1 MTVALDATYSL
12 GPALSGVGVYSRRL
26 IEELV
31 REAPEWKFLLCYRSN
46 RFLRALAEKR
56 PGPNARR
63 CWMEE
68 PWWAPRAVDLF
79 HGLNQRLPARRYR
92 RTVATFHDLF
102 VMSGEYST
110 PEFRQRFTALAR
122 QAASRADL
130 IVTVSRHTARQVEE
144 LLGVEPSRIRVI
156 HHGVDAP
163 SQHPSP
169 NTQHP
174 YLLHVGAIQTRKN
187 IARLVEAVETL
198 DTDLVLAGSDGYG
211 AAEIHARIEA
221 SPARKRIR
229 CLGYVDP
236 ATLDTLYRTAAALV
250 FPSLDEG
257 FGIPVLE
264 AMAEGLPVVTS
275 NRSGTAEAAGD
286 AAVLVDPTN
295 VDAIR
300 AGIQRALSNSADLIR
315 RGRDRAA
322 QFTWTRAARE
332 TLAVY
337 RELL

>member
-1 MTVALDATYSL
+1 VTVALDATYSL
-12 GPALSGVGVYSRRL
+12 GPVLSGVGVYSRRL

-31 REAPEWKFLLCYRSN
+31 REAPEWKFLLCYRTN
-46 RFLRALAEKR
+46 RFLQALAQRR

-68 PWWAPRAVDLF
+68 PWWTPRGVDLF

-92 RTVATFHDLF
+92 HMVATFHDLF
-102 VMSGEYST
+102 VMSGAYST
-110 PEFRQRFTALAR
+110 PEFRQRFTDLAR
-122 QAASRADL
+122 EAASRAEL
-130 IVTVSRHTARQVEE
+130 IVAVSAHTAQQVEQ
-144 LLGVEPSRIRVI
+144 LLGVEPSRLRVV
-156 HHGVDAP
+156 HHGVDAVP
-163 SQHPSP
+163 RPP
-169 NTQHP
+169 AP
-174 YLLHVGAIQTRKN
+174 GPRPPLLLHVGAIQTRKN

-198 DTDLVLAGSDGYG
+198 DVDLVLAGSDGYG
-211 AAEIHARIEA
+211 APEIHARIEA

-229 CLGYVDP
+229 CLGYVDR
-236 ATLDTLYRTAAALV
+236 ATLDDLYRTAAALV

-264 AMAEGLPVVTS
+264 AMAAGLPVVTS

-286 AAVLVDPTN
+286 AAVLVDPTD
-295 VDAIR
+295 VEAIR
-300 AGIQRALSNSADLIR
+300 AGIERVLGDTADLIR
-315 RGRDRAA
+315 KGRERAA
-322 QFTWTRAARE
+322 QFPWSRAARE

>member
-1 MTVALDATYSL
+1 VTVALDATYSL

-31 REAPEWKFLLCYRSN
+31 REAPEWKFLLCYRTN
-46 RFLRALAEKR
+46 RFLQALAERR
-56 PGPNARR
+56 PGPNSRR

-68 PWWAPRAVDLF
+68 PWWTPRGVNLF

-92 RTVATFHDLF
+92 HMVATFHDLF

-110 PEFRQRFTALAR
+110 PEFRQRFTHLAR
-122 QAASRADL
+122 EAAARAEL
-130 IVTVSRHTARQVEE
+130 IVAVSHHTARQVEE
-144 LLGVEPSRIRVI
+144 LLGVESSRIRVI
-156 HHGVDAP
+156 HHGVDTGDRGPGARGRF
-163 SQHPSP
+163 
-169 NTQHP
+169 
-174 YLLHVGAIQTRKN
+174 LLHVGAIQTRKN

-198 DTDLVLAGSDGYG
+198 DVDLVLAGSDGYG

-229 CLGYVDP
+229 CLGYVDR
-236 ATLDTLYRTAAALV
+236 ATLDDLYRTAAALV
-250 FPSLDEG
+250 FSSLDEG

-264 AMAEGLPVVTS
+264 AMAAGLPVVTS

-286 AAVLVDPTN
+286 AAVLVDPTD
-295 VDAIR
+295 VEAIR
-300 AGIQRALSNSADLIR
+300 AGIERVLGDSTDLVR
-315 RGRDRAA
+315 RGRERAA
-322 QFTWTRAARE
+322 QFPWSRAARE